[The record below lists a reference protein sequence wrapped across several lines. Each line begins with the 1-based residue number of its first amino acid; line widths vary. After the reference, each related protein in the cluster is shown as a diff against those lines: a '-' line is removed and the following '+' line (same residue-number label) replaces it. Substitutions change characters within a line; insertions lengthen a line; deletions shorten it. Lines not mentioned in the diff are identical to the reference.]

1 MALDYNKITKIYK
14 ACLNYGTKERTIMFE
29 TMDQCTDFIFKLKAS
44 QYKGEPLQS
53 ANIILNA
60 LGNPQHKTKFIH
72 FAGSNGKGSTLN
84 ATREILMAHG
94 LTVGAFISPHFERAN
109 ERVTINKQQI
119 SDADFLRIANRL
131 AEVIHEKLEGKF
143 PSFFELMTL
152 IALQYFSEQQLDVAL
167 LETGIGGRLDST
179 NVITPEISV
188 ITTIS
193 LEHTDMLGDTYA
205 EIASEKAGIIK
216 AGKPVVVG
224 VKNEEALA
232 VIKKVAMKM
241 NVPIYTLG
249 EQFNV
254 VQHSSAHFDYMT
266 TTTIKKIE
274 LAMVGEHQVN
284 NAALAITAA
293 QLLMSNLDEETV
305 KQALQK
311 AKWEG
316 RFERVRDNIILDGAH
331 NSEGTAALIET
342 LKQVAPTKKWKFI
355 YAALQDK
362 DHAISIRLMDQVA
375 AEMHFTQID
384 LPRAATAQQLY
395 EQSKHEKK
403 FVHQNWQEWFDLE
416 ISRLADD
423 ELLVITGSLYFIA
436 EVRNLFVKRGWI

>member
-1 MALDYNKITKIYK
+1 
-14 ACLNYGTKERTIMFE
+14 MFE
-29 TMDQCTDFIFKLKAS
+29 TMDQCTDFIFQLKAS

-60 LGNPQHKTKFIH
+60 LGNPQQKTKFIH

-84 ATREILMAHG
+84 ATREILMEHG

-131 AEVIHEKLEGKF
+131 AHIIHEKLEGKF

-152 IALQYFSEQQLDVAL
+152 IALQYFSEHQLDIAL

-179 NVITPEISV
+179 NVVTPEVSV

-205 EIASEKAGIIK
+205 EIASEKAGIVK

-224 VKNEEALA
+224 VKNTEARA
-232 VIKKVAMKM
+232 VINEVATKLQAWMY
-241 NVPIYTLG
+241 VLS
-249 EQFNV
+249 EQFHV
-254 VQHSSAHFDYMT
+254 ASKTSATFDYIGQMT
-266 TTTIKKIE
+266 IENIE
-274 LAMVGEHQVN
+274 LAMLGEHQIS

-293 QLLMSNLDEETV
+293 KLLLSNLDEEKV
-305 KQALQK
+305 KRALQK

-342 LKQVAPTKKWKFI
+342 LKQEALNKKWKFV

-362 DHAISIRLMDQVA
+362 DHAVSIRLMDQVA
-375 AEMHFTQID
+375 AEMHFTQMD

-395 EQSKHEKK
+395 EQSKHKKK
-403 FVHQNWQEWFDLE
+403 FAHQNWQEWIELE
-416 ISRLADD
+416 ISRLTDD
-423 ELLVITGSLYFIA
+423 ELFVITGSLYFIA